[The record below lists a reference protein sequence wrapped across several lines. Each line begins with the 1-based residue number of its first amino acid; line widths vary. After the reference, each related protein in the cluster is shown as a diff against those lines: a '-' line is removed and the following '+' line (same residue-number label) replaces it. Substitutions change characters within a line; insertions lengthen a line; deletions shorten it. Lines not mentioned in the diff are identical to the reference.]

1 VGVTYYLS
9 AGGGNRPFDISADG
23 QRFLMIKEGAAAE
36 TRTRTAGMVLVLDW
50 LEELKQRVP
59 TK

>member
-1 VGVTYYLS
+1 LS
-9 AGGGNRPFDISADG
+9 AGGGNRPFDISADA

-36 TRTRTAGMVLVLDW
+36 TRTRTAGMVLVLNW